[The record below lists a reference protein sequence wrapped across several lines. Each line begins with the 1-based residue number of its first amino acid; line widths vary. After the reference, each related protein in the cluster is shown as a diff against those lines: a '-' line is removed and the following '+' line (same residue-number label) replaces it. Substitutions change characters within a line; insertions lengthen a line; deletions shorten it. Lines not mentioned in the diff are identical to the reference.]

1 MKFRLKNRTLGK
13 FIIIPNLIFII
24 LSSLAVAQKKKFAQ
38 DRLIYQYGMNKSKY
52 LKIISKIFPVMRKNI
67 AGITENTIMN

>member
-24 LSSLAVAQKKKFAQ
+24 IIFFSSCTEEEICTRQVNIPIWNEQEQIFEDNFQ
-38 DRLIYQYGMNKSKY
+38 D
-52 LKIISKIFPVMRKNI
+52 FPCD
-67 AGITENTIMN
+67 A